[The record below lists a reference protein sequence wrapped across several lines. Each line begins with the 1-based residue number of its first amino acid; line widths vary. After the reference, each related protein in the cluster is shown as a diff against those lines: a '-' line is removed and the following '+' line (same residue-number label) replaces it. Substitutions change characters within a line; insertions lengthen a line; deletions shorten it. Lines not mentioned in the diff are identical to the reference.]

1 MPSRRE
7 MSRAKTALSLAIPAL
22 GALAADP
29 LVSLVDTAFVGRLG
43 PAQLG
48 ALGVCASVF
57 GLAFFVFNFLAT
69 GTTPLVADAVGRGD
83 RSAASRVT
91 MSALSLAVVAGVGA
105 ALVLELAAE
114 PILSLM
120 GASGELRAPALAYL
134 RVRALAA
141 PAVLLVTV
149 GHGVFRGYHD
159 TRTPLWVTLG
169 LNLVNLALDP
179 LLIFGLGWG
188 IAGAAWA
195 TTLAQWAGAL
205 VFVWLLLFRARETL
219 GIERAWPRLA
229 DVTHLARVGG
239 ALALRTLSLLLV
251 FTYATAVAA
260 RLGTLDVAA
269 HQVAAQIWLF
279 LSLVV
284 DALAV
289 AGQALVGSALGR
301 GDRAEARHVANML
314 LRWGLG
320 LGLAL
325 AALFALLAHPLP
337 RLFTD
342 EADVIARVGDVYV
355 FVVVSQP
362 IGALVF
368 VWDGLFQ
375 GAQDFRFLAVQ
386 MIASALTACG
396 ILALV
401 LPMGWGLNGV
411 WWAMLALLV
420 ARALTLGWRY
430 WLGGG
435 PLRA

>member
-1 MPSRRE
+1 V
-7 MSRAKTALSLAIPAL
+7 SRARTALGLAIPAL

-43 PAQLG
+43 PGELG
-48 ALGVCASVF
+48 ALGVCSSVF

-69 GTTPLVADAVGRGD
+69 GTTPLVADAVGRED
-83 RSAASRVT
+83 RAGASRVVT
-91 MSALSLAVVAGVGA
+91 SALTLAVVGGLGA
-105 ALVLELAAE
+105 ALVLEALAE
-114 PILSLM
+114 PILSVM
-120 GASGELRAPALAYL
+120 GADGALRAPALAYL

-149 GHGVFRGYHD
+149 GHGVFRGYQD
-159 TRTPLWVTLG
+159 TRTPFWVTLG

-195 TTLAQWAGAL
+195 TTVAQWAGAIA
-205 VFVWLLLFRARETL
+205 FVWLLLVGRREAL
-219 GIERAWPRLA
+219 GVERAWPRLA
-229 DVTHLARVGG
+229 DVAHLARIGG
-239 ALALRTLSLLLV
+239 ALAARTLSLLLV

-269 HQVAAQIWLF
+269 HQVAAQVWLF
-279 LSLVV
+279 LSLVL

-289 AGQALVGSALGR
+289 AGQAMVGRALGR
-301 GDRAEARHVANML
+301 RDRAEARAVANL
-314 LRWGLG
+314 LLGWGLG
-320 LGLAL
+320 LGVAL
-325 AALFALLAHPLP
+325 AALFALLAGPLP

-342 EADVIARVGDVYV
+342 DAEVLARIGDVYL

-362 IGALVF
+362 VGAVVF

-386 MIASALTACG
+386 MILSALAAAAV
-396 ILALV
+396 LALV
-401 LPMGWGLNGV
+401 LPLGWGLVGV
-411 WWAMLALLV
+411 WWAMLTLLV

-435 PLRA
+435 PLAAP